1 MSERSED
8 CGRKV
13 SACLGHRSPDDLMFF
28 QENGY
33 WPSNDCGLGITCKM
47 DVSQS
52 SGNSSQREKSNV
64 KKNDQP
70 TYSTAAPNDQPTQLI
85 EMAGLEIRRRA
96 LSKELAQVNSEMSR
110 LYVEILVLGIEIPW
124 LARGRRVGIR

>member
-1 MSERSED
+1 M
-8 CGRKV
+8 
-13 SACLGHRSPDDLMFF
+13 
-28 QENGY
+28 
-33 WPSNDCGLGITCKM
+33 
-47 DVSQS
+47 
-52 SGNSSQREKSNV
+52 